1 MKCFIKTHLLML
13 IALFTYN
20 IVIGQNITIT
30 DDQSHTPDSSAMLDV
45 FSTHKGLLIPRLT
58 SDQINN
64 ISDPATG
71 LLVYNSEENTFF
83 YYTGTEWLKLS
94 AGNPDNFWV
103 QDDSLA
109 YLADTNLHFGIGT
122 RTPVG
127 KLEVWGDAS
136 IGSDEPLFEVK
147 DKDGNSVFAVFHD
160 GAVVYVDESTKGNIG
175 GFAVSGRSA
184 SKATG
189 DYMRVTKDS
198 VRIYIDTNTT
208 KGNIGGF
215 AVSGRS
221 ASKASGDNNIF
232 LATPDSTRIYFRE
245 SNTKGNIGGFAV
257 SGRSAS
263 KNLESNVFLTTP
275 DSTRVYV
282 GEESTKG
289 NIGGFAVSGRSA
301 SKGGGDYLFNVSTDD
316 SAQVINPSKPGL
328 IWYPNKEA
336 FLSGR
341 VLVIDPD
348 SVGLN
353 SMASGF
359 EAQARGD
366 YSQAMG
372 YKSVAAGNKS
382 FSFGDSSIALGNSSF
397 AFGEKTIANG
407 YACLAIGSQA
417 RKQDSTLGR
426 QTLVKGISSMA
437 IGAGAVA
444 HGVSN
449 AAIGMHAE
457 ATGRFG
463 CGAVGP
469 FTVSEALGSMA
480 IGFSDN
486 ISALSPYSIAMGASN
501 NCGTSDIAASHSMAL
516 GSFNFCGDS
525 AAIALGSYNQSM
537 GIHSLALGFNNAISG
552 SFGVSIGMD
561 NVVDGES
568 SIVMGNYASD
578 NGYPGCFIFSDP
590 TIVNPMNPEER
601 FVADAANQFKMK
613 ATGGAVFVVGY
624 GGSGEEVGVV
634 LNPGGTGWASIQTK
648 KNPGNLKGIVEENYL
663 QKLANMP
670 LQKTIKNEKSNVT
683 AHLMP
688 YAEDFYNAFGL
699 GDSPREMSYLDLDG
713 VSFAAIKA
721 LEKRTTNIQKENQSL
736 KEENEQLRKEI
747 EEIKAMIE
755 EMGK

>member
-1 MKCFIKTHLLML
+1 MKIFIKTHLIML
-13 IALFTYN
+13 LALFTYN
-20 IVIGQNITIT
+20 TIVGQNITIT

-45 FSTHKGLLIPRLT
+45 FSTNKGLLVPRLT
-58 SDQINN
+58 SGQVSN

-71 LLVYNSEENTFF
+71 LLVYNSEENTFLYF
-83 YYTGTEWLKLS
+83 TGTEWLKLS

-103 QDDSLA
+103 LDDSLA

-122 RTPVG
+122 STPVG

-136 IGSDEPLFEVK
+136 IGNDESLFEVK
-147 DKDGNSVFAVFHD
+147 DKNGNTVFAVKQD
-160 GAVVYVDESTKGNIG
+160 GVIVYVDEDTKGNIG

-198 VRIYIDTNTT
+198 IRIYIDTNTT

-221 ASKASGDNNIF
+221 ASKKAGDNNIF

-263 KNLESNVFLTTP
+263 KNLANNIFLATP

-282 GEESTKG
+282 GEDGSKG

-316 SAQVINPSKPGL
+316 SAQVIDPSKPGL

-336 FLSGR
+336 LLSGR
-341 VLVIDPD
+341 VLVTDPD

-372 YKSVAAGNKS
+372 YKTVAAGEKS

-417 RKQDSTLGR
+417 RMQDSTLGR
-426 QTLVKGISSMA
+426 QTLVRGISSMA

-457 ATGRFG
+457 ATGNFG
-463 CGAVGP
+463 CGALGP
-469 FTVSEALGSMA
+469 FTKSAALGSMA
-480 IGFSDN
+480 IGFADSVGV
-486 ISALSPYSIAMGASN
+486 LSPFSIAMGSKN
-501 NCGTSDIAASHSMAL
+501 NCGNSDIAAPYSMAL
-516 GSFNFCGDS
+516 GNFNFCGDS
-525 AAIALGSYNQSM
+525 ASIALGSYNQSM
-537 GIHSLALGFNNAISG
+537 GIHSLALGFKNLISG
-552 SFGVSIGMD
+552 SFGVSIGTD

-568 SIVMGNYASD
+568 SIVMGNFASD
-578 NGYPGCFIFSDP
+578 NGLPGCFMFSDP
-590 TIVNPMNPEER
+590 TPVNPMNPEEM
-601 FVADAANQFKMK
+601 FVADAPNQFKIK
-613 ATGGAVFVVGY
+613 ATGGAKFVVGY
-624 GGSGEEVGVV
+624 EGTDEVGAELSTSSGGWHV
-634 LNPGGTGWASIQTK
+634 LGSKKSSKSIK
-648 KNPGNLKGIVEENYL
+648 DINEESYL
-663 QKLANMP
+663 QKLVNMP
-670 LQKTIKNEKSNVT
+670 LQKTVNKEKNNST
-683 AHLMP
+683 THLTP

-699 GDSPREMSYLDLDG
+699 GNSPREMSYLDLDG

-721 LEKRTTNIQKENQSL
+721 LEKRTSNLQKENENL
-736 KEENEQLRKEI
+736 KKENKLLRKEI
-747 EEIKAMIE
+747 EEIKAMIQ